1 MQYISTIKTSIIFFP
16 IIALI
21 FTIPYILKQY
31 HRYGSINKLRTLI
44 VYSFILYMMTI
55 YFLVILPLPDINNLP
70 TDKTMYNLIPFKFI
84 ADIIKETSFNI
95 SNPST
100 YLKALTENC
109 VYVALFN
116 ILMTIPF
123 GMYLRYYYKA
133 SFKKVLILSFFL
145 SLFFE
150 LTQLSGLYFIYPH
163 AYRLFDVDD
172 LILNTLG
179 GVVGYLLFGLVEKY
193 LPSREKIDKDSL
205 EQGKVISGLRRL
217 TYFFL
222 DLFIYGIFHM
232 IVSTLINVKY
242 LNYITLIVYYI
253 LIPYLSKGY
262 TPAGKFLNIKIVPQN
277 KRLLRISLRAIFIYL
292 YYYKIIYFLILP
304 TLVFKYFNL
313 NILVTLYLPTSALI
327 LGLFY
332 LLNFFHLLKNKTMFY
347 DSLLKTTLES
357 TIKTE

>member
-16 IIALI
+16 IIALV

-31 HRYGSINKLRTLI
+31 HKYGSINKLRTLI

-70 TDKTMYNLIPFKFI
+70 LVKKIYNLIPFNFI
-84 ADIIKETSFNI
+84 TDIIKETSFNI
-95 SNPST
+95 SNPAT

-109 VYVALFN
+109 IYVVIFN

-133 SFKKVLILSFFL
+133 TFKKTLVLSFSL

-150 LTQLSGLYFIYPH
+150 LTQLTGLYFIYPH
-163 AYRLFDVDD
+163 PYRLFDVDD
-172 LILNTLG
+172 LILNTTG
-179 GVVGYLLFGLVEKY
+179 GIVGYFLFGLIEKY
-193 LPSREKIDKDSL
+193 LPSRDKIDKDSL

-222 DLFIYGIFHM
+222 DLFIYSFFYMLISIF
-232 IVSTLINVKY
+232 INNTY
-242 LNYITLIVYYI
+242 LHYIALIVYYI
-253 LIPYLSKGY
+253 LIPYLTKGY
-262 TPAGKFLNIKIVPQN
+262 TPAGKFLNIRISPEN
-277 KRLLRISLRAIFIYL
+277 KSFFRISLRAIFIYL
-292 YYYKIIYFLILP
+292 YYYKIIYFLTLP

-313 NILVTLYLPTSALI
+313 NTLTTLYLPTSALI
-327 LGLFY
+327 LVLFY
-332 LLNFFHLLKNKTMFY
+332 ILNLFHLLKYKTMFY
-347 DSLLKTTLES
+347 DSLLKVNLES

>member
-31 HRYGSINKLRTLI
+31 HKYGSINKLRTVI

-84 ADIIKETSFNI
+84 TDIIKETSFNI
-95 SNPST
+95 SVPST

-109 VYVALFN
+109 IYVVIFN
-116 ILMTIPF
+116 IFMTIPF

-133 SFKKVLILSFFL
+133 SFKKVLILSFSL

-150 LTQLSGLYFIYPH
+150 LTQLTGLYFIYPRP
-163 AYRLFDVDD
+163 YRLFDVDD
-172 LILNTLG
+172 LILNTTG

-222 DLFIYGIFHM
+222 DLFIYCIFHM
-232 IVSTLINVKY
+232 TISIFINNNY
-242 LNYITLIVYYI
+242 LNYITLITYYI
-253 LIPYLSKGY
+253 LIPYLTKGY
-262 TPAGKFLNIKIVPQN
+262 TPAGKFLNIKISPEN
-277 KRLLRISLRAIFIYL
+277 KPFLRISLRAIFIYL
-292 YYYKIIYFLILP
+292 YYCKIVYLLTLP
-304 TLVFKYFNL
+304 TLVFKYFSL
-313 NILVTLYLPTSALI
+313 NILTTLYLPTSALI
-327 LGLFY
+327 LVLFY
-332 LLNFFHLLKNKTMFY
+332 FINVIHLLKNKTMFY